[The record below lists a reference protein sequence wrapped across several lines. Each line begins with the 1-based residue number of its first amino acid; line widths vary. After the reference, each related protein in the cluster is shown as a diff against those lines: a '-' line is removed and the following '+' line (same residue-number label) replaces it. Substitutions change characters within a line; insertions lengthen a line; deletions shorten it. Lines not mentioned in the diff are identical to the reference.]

1 MILRSLL
8 LHTNDITCIK
18 YYATEPLVYIVK
30 CHLKCKRPT
39 L

>member
-18 YYATEPLVYIVK
+18 YATEPLVYIVK
-30 CHLKCKRPT
+30 CHLKCKHPT